1 MHVEWSYKP
10 KTHIHLWSSLAL
22 SHWQCWMPHVKPSN
36 RYKQK
41 TCDEYT
47 VRQKS
52 FERFWLAIMWPS
64 VPERKVMS
72 PFRNLH
78 FKLGDAMNVIKHL
91 VKIFTT
97 VMIRY
102 RLVFCSTV
110 HIYVSSFNGFYR
122 WFDHIGFKRPFYE
135 ILILNQIQ
143 LTYSSPYYSFC

>member
-1 MHVEWSYKP
+1 
-10 KTHIHLWSSLAL
+10 
-22 SHWQCWMPHVKPSN
+22 
-36 RYKQK
+36 
-41 TCDEYT
+41 
-47 VRQKS
+47 
-52 FERFWLAIMWPS
+52 
-64 VPERKVMS
+64 MS

-143 LTYSSPYYSFC
+143 LTYSSPYYSFSWSIFYDINENMSKSQTAYRLLLLGKIEIRKFLEPCTIFQYYYPVSFMSVAIFFNILFLNASCLF